1 MDQTKFKHNK
11 PDEGEPSSNAIKGN
25 NPGPGHPSSVYTTRS
40 SQPHND
46 PLVSTSR
53 AVNPAGCILFSLIRH
68 QRPSTS
74 LIIPLRCNTPR
85 STCSSIMATV
95 SHASSP
101 IVAGPVP
108 ALETDSTWSKR
119 KPTHLGVESA
129 CSCPA
134 RVRPVQRTV
143 TGFECALC
151 KLRATQKHTKLERLR
166 RKLGKEVSADAVFPS
181 SPRTPRTPLTPR
193 TAVPKTSKTYN
204 RPRAHPR
211 TRSSY
216 ARPEDT
222 QSITIS
228 ISSDEGMQTVTLRP
242 STSHVRSHRS
252 QKPKNGCHT
261 SALPPAPHA
270 PTHHSKSSG
279 RSGADDDDAG
289 LIRPRQQV
297 AAGSKIGGSD
307 FKAARRAKR
316 EGRSGQGEIG
326 EMTRIAD

>member
-1 MDQTKFKHNK
+1 
-11 PDEGEPSSNAIKGN
+11 
-25 NPGPGHPSSVYTTRS
+25 
-40 SQPHND
+40 
-46 PLVSTSR
+46 
-53 AVNPAGCILFSLIRH
+53 
-68 QRPSTS
+68 
-74 LIIPLRCNTPR
+74 
-85 STCSSIMATV
+85 MATV

-129 CSCPA
+129 APA
-134 RVRPVQRTV
+134 QRGSV
-143 TGFECALC
+143 LSNAPSLVSNAPSANSGSSLSDVPSE
-151 KLRATQKHTKLERLR
+151 ATQKHAKLERLR
-166 RKLGKEVSADAVFPS
+166 RKLGKEVPADAVFPS
-181 SPRTPRTPLTPR
+181 SPRTPLTPR

-204 RPRAHPR
+204 RSRSHAR

-216 ARPEDT
+216 GRPEDT

-228 ISSDEGMQTVTLRP
+228 ISSDEGFQTVTLRP

-252 QKPKNGCHT
+252 QKPKSGCHT
-261 SALPPAPHA
+261 SALPPVPHA
-270 PTHHSKSSG
+270 PAHHSKSSG

-316 EGRSGQGEIG
+316 EGRSGHGEIG
-326 EMTRIAD
+326 EMVEMVGFLGGGRF

>member
-1 MDQTKFKHNK
+1 
-11 PDEGEPSSNAIKGN
+11 
-25 NPGPGHPSSVYTTRS
+25 
-40 SQPHND
+40 
-46 PLVSTSR
+46 
-53 AVNPAGCILFSLIRH
+53 
-68 QRPSTS
+68 
-74 LIIPLRCNTPR
+74 
-85 STCSSIMATV
+85 MATV
-95 SHASSP
+95 SHASSS

-108 ALETDSTWSKR
+108 APEADSTWSKR

-129 CSCPA
+129 APG
-134 RVRPVQRTV
+134 QRGSV
-143 TGFECALC
+143 LSNAPSLISNAPSANSGSSLSDVPSES
-151 KLRATQKHTKLERLR
+151 TQKHTKLERLR
-166 RKLGKEVSADAVFPS
+166 RKLGKEVPADAVFPS

-252 QKPKNGCHT
+252 QKPKNGCHA

-326 EMTRIAD
+326 EMVEMVGFLGGCRF